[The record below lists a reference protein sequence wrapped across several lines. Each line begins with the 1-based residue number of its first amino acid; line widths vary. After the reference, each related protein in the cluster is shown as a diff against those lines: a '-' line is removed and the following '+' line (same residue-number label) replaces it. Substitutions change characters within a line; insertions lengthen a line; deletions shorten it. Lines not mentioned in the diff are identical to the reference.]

1 MKTEKPQ
8 GKDDELR
15 MPADEFDRIM
25 GKVLGSEAPKP
36 MGPEDPTPAKKQ
48 PVKAKD

>member
-25 GKVLGSEAPKP
+25 GKVLGSEPPKP
-36 MGPEDPTPAKKQ
+36 LGSEEPTPAN
-48 PVKAKD
+48 PPAKPKD